1 MPKRMSFLLISQKPQ
16 KILKENICAEKD
28 VILVILHIQ
37 CRRKNSHI

>member
-1 MPKRMSFLLISQKPQ
+1 MSFLLISQKPQ